1 MNLNLE
7 LWVAMGAAALFYHY
21 ANTRK
26 APTAVF
32 VLASVAVS
40 ALMMLAVGQGVVAVL
55 IGQVVLFAALFAYLK
70 LRK

>member
-7 LWVAMGAAALFYHY
+7 LWVGMGAAALFYHF

-26 APTAVF
+26 ADTALF

-40 ALMMLAVGQGVVAVL
+40 VLMMLVVAQGVVGLL
-55 IGQVVLFAALFAYLK
+55 IGQVVLFAVLFAYLK